1 MQSLNIVNL
10 IESNPI
16 AKLTNVYNNKF
27 LTKIQENFSEMEQ
40 QMFVSSCYCYLNYNQ
55 TTDFVI
61 DLDDVWKWLGFSFKQ
76 KATVLLEKHFTIDM
90 DYKCLLTPEGKQ
102 KTDGRGGHNK
112 VTIMLTVKTFKLF
125 CIKADTKKTQEIHEY
140 FIKLEEILQQIIQ
153 EESNELKLQ
162 LENVK
167 NEMIKIEESNKNE
180 MMKIEETNKTEIN
193 KKVSKER
200 EQFLLREFGTIGS
213 IIYIIKVK
221 SLENGQYVVKIGE
234 SRRGIQGRYSEHKTN
249 FEEILLLDCFSV
261 KRCKDF
267 ESFIFNHEL
276 VKFNRVTDLPGHEQ
290 ERELFLIGKSLSYK
304 TLLQLINGNIK
315 QFNDYDLEKLQT
327 ENEMLKNLMISYSNE
342 NAPKNENV
350 IIQELLNGQKEMIK
364 MIQNLEKN
372 VQRLEKNNK
381 EILDKINSSQTKT
394 TTNFN
399 QPLVTVGPRLQQINP
414 ENMTLN
420 KVYESVAEC
429 LKEYHFKV
437 KRPSII
443 KAIDENTI
451 YYGYRWAF
459 VDRNVDPNI
468 IVNIAPTIPTR
479 PQNIGYIAKLNPDKT
494 KIINVYLD
502 RKTAATNNNYASHSA
517 LDTPVKNG
525 TITNGYYY
533 ILFDKC
539 SDELQN
545 AFIQTHGEPILYKDG
560 VGQFTHEN
568 ELMTEFVCKYDCIKQ
583 LKMSDK
589 TLTKSLDKNVLYN
602 NCYFKS
608 IGSKLQM

>member
-1 MQSLNIVNL
+1 
-10 IESNPI
+10 
-16 AKLTNVYNNKF
+16 
-27 LTKIQENFSEMEQ
+27 MEQ

-61 DLDDVWKWLGFSFKQ
+61 DLDNIWKWLGFSV
-76 KATVLLEKHFTIDM
+76 KAKAKTLLEKFFIYNT
-90 DYKCLLTPEGKQ
+90 DYKMLLYDSAQQDCAVQEYNEEK
-102 KTDGRGGHNK
+102 KHGGHNK
-112 VTIMLTVKTFKLF
+112 ETIMLTVKTFKLF

-162 LENVK
+162 LENV
-167 NEMIKIEESNKNE
+167 KNE

-327 ENEMLKNLMISYSNE
+327 ENEMLKNLMISSSNE
-342 NAPKNENV
+342 NKTQNENV

-372 VQRLEKNNK
+372 VQHLEKNNK

-429 LKEYHFKV
+429 LKEYNFKV

-494 KIINVYLD
+494 EIINVYLD

-545 AFIQTHGEPILYKDG
+545 AFMQTHGEPILYKDG

-589 TLTKSLDKNVLYN
+589 TLTKALDKNVLYN

-608 IGSKLQM
+608 IGSKLQI